1 MQESVAIIE
10 RIRRVNAKVQHVELT
25 VKPPLTGTLPGQSL
39 LVRLNAGWHPY
50 LREQWWPVSFRPNT
64 LVIERPGDV
73 RYEPGSEVSVLG
85 PVGAPFRFRG
95 RVRHVLLL
103 AFDTPPTPLLSMIP
117 MLIASQA
124 SVTLVL
130 AGSAITYDTRH
141 LPAEVEVVH
150 GDADLNWPSRV
161 MTIGLVDQIFAVVRP
176 DDESLRFARVWES
189 IQSSRAEIPKNYLFG
204 VYTPVQPCGAGACG
218 ACMVRLKQGTALTC
232 MDGPAL
238 DLTQVV
244 L

>member
-1 MQESVAIIE
+1 
-10 RIRRVNAKVQHVELT
+10 
-25 VKPPLTGTLPGQSL
+25 
-39 LVRLNAGWHPY
+39 
-50 LREQWWPVSFRPNT
+50 
-64 LVIERPGDV
+64 
-73 RYEPGSEVSVLG
+73 
-85 PVGAPFRFRG
+85 
-95 RVRHVLLL
+95 
-103 AFDTPPTPLLSMIP
+103 
-117 MLIASQA
+117 
-124 SVTLVL
+124 
-130 AGSAITYDTRH
+130 
-141 LPAEVEVVH
+141 
-150 GDADLNWPSRV
+150 

-204 VYTPVQPCGAGACG
+204 VYNPVQPCGAGACG